1 MMTKLYAGLCVALI
15 SLVAGVL
22 GGSLLLVVLGV
33 IATAANATLVAS
45 YGRRRRDGY
54 RVA

>member
-1 MMTKLYAGLCVALI
+1 MMTKLYAGLCVGLI
-15 SLVAGVL
+15 SLLAGVL

-33 IATAANATLVAS
+33 IATPVNATLVA
-45 YGRRRRDGY
+45 YFRRRRRDGY